1 MAMNNAP
8 PLEAVAKV
16 ILEAI
21 TSTNPLLRY
30 QIGKDAEKFF
40 KAKKEM
46 TDENI
51 HKSMVDAVLML
62 IISFSLHSSYD
73 FLKFD

>member
-1 MAMNNAP
+1 MTFKKLTANYFEAMNNAP
-8 PLEAVAKV
+8 SPEAVAKV

-30 QIGKDAEKFF
+30 QIGEDANTFF

-51 HKSMVDAVLML
+51 RKLMIEKVL
-62 IISFSLHSSYD
+62 
-73 FLKFD
+73 K

>member
-1 MAMNNAP
+1 MNYALP
-8 PLEAVAKV
+8 PEDISEVT
-16 ILEAI
+16 LEAI

-30 QIGKDAEKFF
+30 QIGEDANTFF

-51 HKSMVDAVLML
+51 RKL
-62 IISFSLHSSYD
+62 IIETV
-73 FLKFD
+73 LK